1 MVPIRATTI
10 CRIFLALSLY
20 VLLASFK
27 IQARRATESC
37 SITKK
42 LVFSEDVSPAIKS
55 FRGLLASNNE
65 KYRSQILKKNPFE
78 LLNAKAIPA
87 RKRSN
92 NGVHIFNAKRT
103 SSQQP
108 TKLTPNLAAAS
119 ESEPQELS
127 FWENMVCGAVSRSVA
142 QVAVH
147 PFNTMKTILQANRRS
162 SGSTANG
169 ILTSAGETV
178 TFRTLAYPSNWKLLT
193 HGIGAQFL
201 LSVPHGALNFAVLEF
216 VRRKLNIV
224 VEQRMKNT
232 LHHDSAY
239 EGGDLSEV
247 TASKAGLDFVSS
259 CISTICCSVI
269 SAPQSM
275 IMDSIMAG
283 IYPNLSSACSGIM
296 RTSKG
301 LGGFYNGW
309 WAGLAGK
316 IPSYVSHFLKETMT
330 CNS

>member
-127 FWENMVCGAVSRSVA
+127 FWENMVCGAVSRSGKIFE
-142 QVAVH
+142 H
-147 PFNTMKTILQANRRS
+147 N
-162 SGSTANG
+162 
-169 ILTSAGETV
+169 LTSL
-178 TFRTLAYPSNWKLLT
+178 FSLF
-193 HGIGAQFL
+193 IFL
-201 LSVPHGALNFAVLEF
+201 N
-216 VRRKLNIV
+216 
-224 VEQRMKNT
+224 
-232 LHHDSAY
+232 
-239 EGGDLSEV
+239 
-247 TASKAGLDFVSS
+247 
-259 CISTICCSVI
+259 
-269 SAPQSM
+269 
-275 IMDSIMAG
+275 
-283 IYPNLSSACSGIM
+283 
-296 RTSKG
+296 
-301 LGGFYNGW
+301 
-309 WAGLAGK
+309 
-316 IPSYVSHFLKETMT
+316 
-330 CNS
+330 